1 MVSRIPQTKQI
12 ILKITGFD
20 SGHLQDL
27 TFCNHFD
34 LCSFNLFNQK
44 ANQIKMIKINRKFL
58 LNEWNYRLN
67 KRVKVWI
74 EYTNHAMIFLRYSSL
89 AFLTSALV
97 STFLVAKTLIFSA
110 PLDFLIFLLSYFS
123 AFLFGFL
130 LGRTLN
136 CLSLKFGSYLTKYCW
151 LS

>member
-1 MVSRIPQTKQI
+1 MVSLIPPKKLT
-12 ILKITGFD
+12 ILKITEYE
-20 SGHLQDL
+20 SIQSRHLP
-27 TFCNHFD
+27 FRNHFD
-34 LCSFNLFNQK
+34 LCSFNS
-44 ANQIKMIKINRKFL
+44 IKKKSDKNERKQSKQVNRMNAK
-58 LNEWNYRLN
+58 YGLN

-97 STFLVAKTLIFSA
+97 SIFLVAKTLIFSA

-123 AFLFGFL
+123 DFLFGFL
-130 LGRTLN
+130 LGRMLN